1 MADIENLEEE
11 YAKLVEE
18 KQIELI
24 WHPER
29 REEYKISFSVDNVVR
44 SFYFFR
50 NDPPMSVFYEFT
62 YFYLYMYLIE
72 MKSDWMK
79 YAVKAAICLRQ
90 MPVARSEEHTSELQS
105 QR

>member
-29 REEYKISFSVDNVVR
+29 REEYKISFKIGRASCRERV
-44 SFYFFR
+44 
-50 NDPPMSVFYEFT
+50 
-62 YFYLYMYLIE
+62 
-72 MKSDWMK
+72 
-79 YAVKAAICLRQ
+79 
-90 MPVARSEEHTSELQS
+90 
-105 QR
+105 

>member
-18 KQIELI
+18 KQLELI

-44 SFYFFR
+44 SFYFLEMILPCQFF
-50 NDPPMSVFYEFT
+50 MSLRIFIY
-62 YFYLYMYLIE
+62 
-72 MKSDWMK
+72 
-79 YAVKAAICLRQ
+79 ICIL
-90 MPVARSEEHTSELQS
+90 
-105 QR
+105 

>member
-29 REEYKISFSVDNVVR
+29 REEI
-44 SFYFFR
+44 
-50 NDPPMSVFYEFT
+50 
-62 YFYLYMYLIE
+62 
-72 MKSDWMK
+72 
-79 YAVKAAICLRQ
+79 
-90 MPVARSEEHTSELQS
+90 
-105 QR
+105 

>member
-18 KQIELI
+18 KQLELI

-50 NDPPMSVFYEFT
+50 NSHNIFNHI
-62 YFYLYMYLIE
+62 LYP
-72 MKSDWMK
+72 SS
-79 YAVKAAICLRQ
+79 
-90 MPVARSEEHTSELQS
+90 P
-105 QR
+105 